1 MKEQDWID
9 MNDEK
14 LWLKTHIHTTESHYG
29 FGIDLYTCMDCGRT
43 AEFAWNIMH
52 TADCPRDEDLKDC
65 KPDCN
70 CIGCKLGYGN
80 KLADQIEYPP
90 CQCPECERG
99 ENEIHR
105 NGYRQ

>member
-14 LWLKTHIHTTESHYG
+14 LWLKDHIHTTEVHYG
-29 FGIDLYTCMDCGRT
+29 FAIDLYACMDCGHK

-52 TADCPRDEDLKDC
+52 ASDCPRDVDLKYC

-70 CIGCKLGYGN
+70 CIGCKIGYGN
-80 KLADQIEYPP
+80 KMEDKYPP
-90 CQCPECERG
+90 CECPECQKKETTC
-99 ENEIHR
+99 
-105 NGYRQ
+105 YQK